1 MRYLHACERYGPTFA
16 IGDGSFLK
24 PAGDLKDGAGD
35 RFMREVVFWVVVAI
49 RTTVCVAGAP
59 VTENNA
65 LGAGLI

>member
-1 MRYLHACERYGPTFA
+1 
-16 IGDGSFLK
+16 
-24 PAGDLKDGAGD
+24 
-35 RFMREVVFWVVVAI
+35 MREVGLLVVVAI